1 MLQRPQ
7 KEELAVG
14 QLLDVRRGAGAGGAA
29 RGTQAHGRAGPRGG
43 ARRPRG
49 AAAPAEF
56 QTFPSATETAC
67 DFGPNEPPWWGA
79 FIGLPVCRCVC
90 GMTLSCIFVMDLKG
104 RVIISRNYRGD
115 VPMSVS
121 ER

>member
-56 QTFPSATETAC
+56 QMFPSATETAC
-67 DFGPNEPPWWGA
+67 DFGPTSRRGGVLLSVCPS
-79 FIGLPVCRCVC
+79 CRCVC